1 MLAASR
7 LLAAAVSACVSVPRL
22 AESSHVFVHLCNGTT
37 FAVTA
42 PELDPLAVIRG
53 RVNGT
58 AVAELVFERE
68 SSQPVWAARLAVPAG
83 AYTAFVELQY
93 ERLDPENIWGSTP
106 VNVPLVR
113 GFAFVHPGDVPA
125 SAACTSFFEGHW
137 LVDELPAQYG
147 AAVTTE
153 AVFVPRGCPLRKELD
168 PLPGACFFGDSHM
181 RHLHDEWAGVLES
194 EPLERG
200 TVRAVAH
207 SAVSAYV
214 DDPYGECF
222 AGNMPFGTTG
232 RFASRVHTLLHW
244 RSRCQPARSCSV
256 VLLGFGQWFV
266 SHAIG
271 DHAARAPH
279 LSASAYAARVVEALR
294 SANQSYPH
302 VVWLT
307 SHPLGE
313 RWPSMYTRPPTEW
326 RTDGVLRAYNRA
338 AALAAADAGFEVY
351 DLFGM
356 SNAVHDLTYD
366 GSHYKAPVEREI
378 ARMVAAA
385 ARSYLS

>member
-1 MLAASR
+1 MLSATR
-7 LLAAAVSACVSVPRL
+7 LLAAASACASVP
-22 AESSHVFVHLCNGTT
+22 AASSRAFVHLCNGST

-68 SSQPVWAARLAVPAG
+68 TSQPVWTARLAAPAG
-83 AYTAFVELQY
+83 AYHAFVELQY
-93 ERLDPENIWGSTP
+93 ERLDPENIWDSAP
-106 VNVPLVR
+106 VNVPLVQS
-113 GFAFVHPGDVPA
+113 FSFVRAGGVPEP
-125 SAACTSFFEGHW
+125 AACASFFEGHW
-137 LVDELPAQYG
+137 VVDALPARYG
-147 AAVTTE
+147 AAARTE
-153 AVFVPRGCPLRKELD
+153 AAFVPRGCPLRQELD

-181 RHLHDEWAGVLES
+181 RHLHNEWVGALES
-194 EPLERG
+194 APLERG
-200 TVRAVAH
+200 TVRAAAA

-232 RFASRVHTLLHW
+232 RFASRAHTLLRW
-244 RSRCQPARSCSV
+244 SSRCRPARACSV
-256 VLLGFGQWFV
+256 ALLGFGQWFV

-271 DHAARAPH
+271 DHAARAPRVP
-279 LSASAYAARVVEALR
+279 ASAYAARVAEALR
-294 SANQSYPH
+294 SANRSYPH

-307 SHPLGE
+307 THPLGE
-313 RWPSMYTRPPTEW
+313 RWASMYTRPPTEW

-351 DLFGM
+351 DVFGM

-385 ARSYLS
+385 VRPFLSSN